1 MYGVH
6 LYWHAP
12 LLLYGGMEQF
22 FNHAMNVHILVNTLN
37 YSKYGFDLG
46 LMVAASP
53 ALMILF
59 KTGFFAI
66 TLFEVTSLFTLVNRP
81 FRFIWMG
88 VMVPFHLLSLL
99 TMNIFFW
106 ENVILILVLFWV
118 IGERSR
124 RNNVGQAS
132 PHQPVLD

>member
-1 MYGVH
+1 MAYTFIGTH
-6 LYWHAP
+6 R
-12 LLLYGGMEQF
+12 LLHGGMEQF

-37 YSKYGFDLG
+37 YSKYGLDLG
-46 LMVAASP
+46 LMVASSP

-66 TLFEVTSLFTLVNRP
+66 TMFEVTSLFTLVNRP

-88 VMVPFHLLSLL
+88 VMIPFHLLSLF

-106 ENVILILVLFWV
+106 ETLILIIVLFG
-118 IGERSR
+118 IIAERSHKTSVEKS
-124 RNNVGQAS
+124 VG
-132 PHQPVLD
+132 